1 MLNNLKIEQQ
11 PTQESVIVRTLLI
24 LGTICFIH
32 AYAYADKPNRDAPN
46 TVKMTGIYI
55 WKNALEA
62 TFTPVKDKTNTWEV
76 VFVATDHGN
85 TSRYEGTVTVDMDG
99 GAASGTVGFAGGY
112 SARTAAWTLEGTMQ
126 DGILQFTVDEVDGT
140 EDCAVIE
147 LAIVKQHAKKEAVD
161 TASVKLKG
169 HYVFG
174 KNNVVEA
181 TFTAMDGKKHTWDVV
196 FVAVYE
202 NIKWTYKGTV
212 LADIDG
218 GNVSGE
224 LAKDGGGAPWVIE
237 GNIKDGVLKCACED
251 RSGKE
256 SSATIELK
264 VVKHKER
271 QE

>member
-11 PTQESVIVRTLLI
+11 PTQESAIVRTLLI

-32 AYAYADKPNRDAPN
+32 AYAYADKTNQDAPN

-85 TSRYEGTVTVDMDG
+85 TSRYEGTVAVDMDG

-251 RSGKE
+251 TSGKE